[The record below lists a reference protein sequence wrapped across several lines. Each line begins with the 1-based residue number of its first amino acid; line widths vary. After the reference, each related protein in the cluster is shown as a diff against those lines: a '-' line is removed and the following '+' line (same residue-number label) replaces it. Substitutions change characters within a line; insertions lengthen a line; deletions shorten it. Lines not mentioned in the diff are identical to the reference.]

1 MRNYV
6 FSSYITGI
14 LTLMAIIIVL
24 YLHYLATIM
33 DSEFWVNICLAIFG
47 SSLLALI
54 TSVVG
59 YFSAKRKTLEEFLSS
74 TKSLLKYINN
84 YSINWDLNKKVEFFI
99 LYYKM
104 DKSLWNQQYGDI
116 KFMFDYRKSK
126 RNFIYNKIYKPLLD
140 FNQEVADNSFD
151 FQEYNNAINKNDAV
165 ISKKIKDIESLFIE
179 KIHVKNNNDDYI
191 KKSIVKYKLFIT

>member
-24 YLHYLATIM
+24 YLHYSATIM

-59 YFSAKRKTLEEFLSS
+59 YFSAKRKNNTGINTL
-74 TKSLLKYINN
+74 
-84 YSINWDLNKKVEFFI
+84 DA
-99 LYYKM
+99 
-104 DKSLWNQQYGDI
+104 YG
-116 KFMFDYRKSK
+116 
-126 RNFIYNKIYKPLLD
+126 
-140 FNQEVADNSFD
+140 
-151 FQEYNNAINKNDAV
+151 
-165 ISKKIKDIESLFIE
+165 
-179 KIHVKNNNDDYI
+179 HVG
-191 KKSIVKYKLFIT
+191 SP